1 MRRWWQRRSLRL
13 RLTVWYAA
21 TSTVIL
27 LALGGMVFFV
37 VNRRLVAQL
46 DGQLRGDFEL
56 VESRVI
62 RDPSGQLHWQ
72 GYGEDPD
79 ESEAEQQI
87 DPWVEIL
94 SPSGSRV
101 LHEGP
106 SSDWKILSSNAHLDD
121 GFTAFSAE
129 TERHLHVRVLEK
141 KTRLAGELFTLRV
154 FRSEVELRQALAEL
168 GTVLAFGLPT
178 AVLLSAAGGF
188 LLAQRSLSP
197 VGEMAA
203 RARQITADSL
213 GGRLPVANPYDELG
227 RLAAVFNATLTRLEN
242 SFSELR
248 RFTADAS
255 HELRTPLTALRAVG
269 EASLRLDGEDPKSLR
284 EALGSM
290 LEETRRLTDLVD
302 ALLLLARA
310 DTDELSS
317 SHPPSIDV
325 VNLVSEVRDTLLIL
339 AEEKNQR
346 IDITAEQL
354 VIRTDRELLR
364 LALLNLV
371 QNAIRYSEAGT
382 AIRLRIKSQDKIGLI
397 EVMDEGPGIALEHQ
411 EKIFERFYR
420 VDKAR
425 SRDSGGAGLGLSIAR
440 WAIELQGG
448 HIELESEPG
457 DGSLFRIVMPK

>member
-62 RDPSGQLHWQ
+62 RDAAGQLHWQ

-79 ESEAEQQI
+79 ESEADQQI
-87 DPWVEIL
+87 DPWIEIL
-94 SPSGSRV
+94 SPSGSSL

-106 SSDWKILSSNAHLDD
+106 SSDWKILSPITHFDA
-121 GFTAFSAE
+121 GFIAFSAE

-141 KTRLAGELFTLRV
+141 GTRLAGESFTLRV
-154 FRSEVELRQALAEL
+154 FRSEVELRRALAEL

-178 AVLLSAAGGF
+178 AVALSAAGGF
-188 LLAQRSLSP
+188 LLAKRSLSS

-203 RARQITADSL
+203 RATQITADSL
-213 GGRLPVANPYDELG
+213 AGRLPVANPYDELG

-269 EASLRLDGEDPKSLR
+269 EAALRPDAGDPKSLR
-284 EALGSM
+284 EALSSM
-290 LEETRRLTDLVD
+290 LEETRRLSDLAD

-310 DTDELSS
+310 DTG
-317 SHPPSIDV
+317 
-325 VNLVSEVRDTLLIL
+325 
-339 AEEKNQR
+339 
-346 IDITAEQL
+346 
-354 VIRTDRELLR
+354 VII
-364 LALLNLV
+364 A
-371 QNAIRYSEAGT
+371 
-382 AIRLRIKSQDKIGLI
+382 SQ
-397 EVMDEGPGIALEHQ
+397 Q
-411 EKIFERFYR
+411 
-420 VDKAR
+420 
-425 SRDSGGAGLGLSIAR
+425 
-440 WAIELQGG
+440 Q
-448 HIELESEPG
+448 
-457 DGSLFRIVMPK
+457 

>member
-62 RDPSGQLHWQ
+62 RDAAGQLHWQ

-79 ESEAEQQI
+79 ESEADQQI
-87 DPWVEIL
+87 DPWIEIL
-94 SPSGSRV
+94 SPSGSSL

-106 SSDWKILSSNAHLDD
+106 SSDWKILSPITHFDA
-121 GFTAFSAE
+121 GFIAFSAE

-141 KTRLAGELFTLRV
+141 GTRLAGESFTLRV
-154 FRSEVELRQALAEL
+154 FRSEVELRRALAEL

-178 AVLLSAAGGF
+178 AVALSAAGGF

-203 RARQITADSL
+203 RATQITADSL
-213 GGRLPVANPYDELG
+213 AGRLPVANPYDELG

-269 EASLRLDGEDPKSLR
+269 EAALRLDDADRKSLR
-284 EALGSM
+284 EALASM

-302 ALLLLARA
+302 TLLLLARA

-317 SHPPSIDV
+317 SPQQIDV
-325 VNLVSEVRDTLLIL
+325 VNLVSDVRDTLLIL

-354 VIRTDRELLR
+354 VIHVDRELLR

-371 QNAIRYSEAGT
+371 QNAIRYSEEGT
-382 AIRLRIKSQDKIGLI
+382 AIRLRIKSQDKSGWIDVI
-397 EVMDEGPGIALEHQ
+397 DEGPGIAREQH

-420 VDKAR
+420 VDSGR
-425 SRDSGGAGLGLSIAR
+425 SRDSGDAGLGLSIAR
-440 WAIELQGG
+440 WAVERQGG
-448 HIELESEPG
+448 HIGLESEPG
-457 DGSLFRIVMPK
+457 QGSLFRIVIPK